1 MITDEKEFMSEE
13 EAYRTIDCCI
23 SDFEDIK
30 QELPPKLF
38 LGEEIAPAKVIQDG
52 YYTYK
57 GVKIPVIIQEERYK
71 EGIL

>member
-1 MITDEKEFMSEE
+1 MDREYMSEE
-13 EAYRTIDCCI
+13 EAYRTIDCCL
-23 SDFEDIK
+23 SDFEDSRK
-30 QELPPKLF
+30 KLF

-71 EGIL
+71 EGVL